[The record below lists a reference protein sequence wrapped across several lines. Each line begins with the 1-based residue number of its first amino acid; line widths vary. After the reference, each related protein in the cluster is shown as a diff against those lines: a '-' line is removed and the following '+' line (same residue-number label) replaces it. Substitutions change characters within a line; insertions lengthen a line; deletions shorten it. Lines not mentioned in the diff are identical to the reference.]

1 MIVIMCNNVYNNVC
15 DNVCNNVYQAVN
27 KTKLVLKAI
36 IFYEHPCE
44 TIRHGTLVQKFKYVS
59 AFTLHKK

>member
-1 MIVIMCNNVYNNVC
+1 MCNVC
-15 DNVCNNVYQAVN
+15 NNVCNNVYQAVN

-44 TIRHGTLVQKFKYVS
+44 TIRYGTLVQKFKYVS
-59 AFTLHKK
+59 AFTLLKK